1 MGLTVNRM
9 VWPIITDERD
19 IGRACASASRDVAL
33 RT

>member
-9 VWPIITDERD
+9 VWPTTAGERD
-19 IGRACASASRDVAL
+19 IGRACESASRDVAL